1 MNELAH
7 RRLERLLGS
16 AQRAIALCVGMT
28 FLYSDT
34 NECAI
39 SGDFIMGMLSIL
51 GRVLG
56 AVIIALL
63 SVSIAHAS
71 PQSIAGDW
79 HLVSPYHGAQS
90 HQQFLANP
98 LHQQYPSS
106 QAVSLTG
113 GHYLYKGSFE
123 IHTAQA
129 YVFDFKNTS
138 TIEYFRHQVYD
149 QQGREVA
156 SLEGGI
162 GRHIE
167 NPFFLRHG
175 RSVSL
180 VPGKYVLATQVIST
194 NYLAIPE
201 PYLQDQ
207 ASYMHAIKRGN
218 ALTLFALGIFC
229 GLGIYYAV
237 LATSRN
243 RSVEAMYAIFIAGN
257 FIYNSAAL
265 LVLSDL
271 FNMHS
276 IYWVSMP
283 VLISSMA
290 YMLFVIHLL
299 EINRYQHRQLYHAG
313 VVILVVMALF
323 LLLAMVYPN
332 WALQFCRYEVGLFL
346 CFGLAAAIRL
356 SQRNNP
362 TAKRYLIAIS
372 LFFVCGIMAIS
383 LSRLHEQFDLY
394 IEHLGLVSVAIEVVL
409 LALVLSFQFSQ
420 LRQEKEEALEALGM
434 TEKVAHSDAL
444 TSLPNRYAFVKA
456 LEQMPLHGTM
466 TFIDLDGLKF
476 YNDHYGHA
484 RGDALLVSFAKHYQH
499 YLGGHLVLYRLGG
512 DEFAVLSHK
521 GEVLVV
527 EQALQKTI
535 ESVRLDGFEFSG
547 ASAGSAYYYEAE
559 NITELMQLADER
571 MYENK
576 RARQSAVTA

>member
-1 MNELAH
+1 
-7 RRLERLLGS
+7 
-16 AQRAIALCVGMT
+16 
-28 FLYSDT
+28 
-34 NECAI
+34 
-39 SGDFIMGMLSIL
+39 MGMLSSL
-51 GRVLG
+51 GRVLV
-56 AVIIALL
+56 AVMMALL
-63 SVSIAHAS
+63 SVGLVQAS
-71 PQSIAGDW
+71 PQSIEGDW
-79 HLVSPYHGAQS
+79 SLVRPYDGAQS
-90 HQQFLANP
+90 HQQFLADP
-98 LHQQYPSS
+98 LHKKYSPVD
-106 QAVSLTG
+106 AVSLTG
-113 GHYLYKGSFE
+113 GHYLYIASFE
-123 IHTAQA
+123 INAQQA

-156 SLEGGI
+156 RLEGGI
-162 GRHIE
+162 GRQIE

-180 VPGKYVLATQVIST
+180 APGKYVLATQVIST

-201 PYLQDQ
+201 PYLQEQ
-207 ASYMHAIKRGN
+207 AGYMQAIKRGN

-271 FNMHS
+271 FNLHAL
-276 IYWVSMP
+276 YWVSMP

-299 EINRYQHRQLYHAG
+299 EINRYQHRRLYYAG
-313 VVILVVMALF
+313 VVILGVMGLF

-332 WALQFCRYEVGLFL
+332 WALQFCRYDVGLFL
-346 CFGLAAAIRL
+346 SFGLVAAIRL
-356 SQRNNP
+356 SQRKNA
-362 TAKRYLIAIS
+362 TAKRYFIAIS
-372 LFFVCGIMAIS
+372 LFFVCGIITIS

-420 LRQEKEEALEALGM
+420 LRKEKEEALEALGM
-434 TEKVAHSDAL
+434 TEKVANSDAL

-456 LEQMPLHGTM
+456 LEQMPMHGSM

-484 RGDALLVSFAKHYQH
+484 RGDALLVSFAKQYQH
-499 YLGGHLVLYRLGG
+499 YLGSHLVLYRLGG

-527 EQALQKTI
+527 EQALQKAI
-535 ESVRLDGFEFSG
+535 ESVRLEGFEFSG

-559 NITELMQLADER
+559 NITELMHLADER

-576 RARQSAVTA
+576 RSRQSVVTMQ

>member
-1 MNELAH
+1 
-7 RRLERLLGS
+7 
-16 AQRAIALCVGMT
+16 
-28 FLYSDT
+28 
-34 NECAI
+34 
-39 SGDFIMGMLSIL
+39 MGMLSSL
-51 GRVLG
+51 GRVLV
-56 AVIIALL
+56 AVMIALL
-63 SVSIAHAS
+63 SVGLVQAS
-71 PQSIAGDW
+71 PQSIEGDW
-79 HLVSPYHGAQS
+79 SLVRPYDGAQS
-90 HQQFLANP
+90 HQQFLADP
-98 LHQQYPSS
+98 LHKKYSPVD
-106 QAVSLTG
+106 AVSLTG
-113 GHYLYKGSFE
+113 GHYLYIASFD
-123 IHTAQA
+123 INKQQA

-138 TIEYFRHQVYD
+138 TIEYFRHHLYD

-156 SLEGGI
+156 RLEGGI
-162 GRHIE
+162 GRQIE

-180 VPGKYVLATQVIST
+180 APGKYVLATQVIST

-207 ASYMHAIKRGN
+207 ASYMQAIKRGN

-271 FNMHS
+271 FNLHA

-283 VLISSMA
+283 VLVSSMA

-299 EINRYQHRQLYHAG
+299 EINRYQHRRLYYTG
-313 VVILVVMALF
+313 VAILVVMGVF
-323 LLLAMVYPN
+323 LLLAIAYPN
-332 WALQFCRYEVGLFL
+332 WALQLCRYEVGLFL

-356 SQRNNP
+356 SQRKNA
-362 TAKRYLIAIS
+362 TAKRYFIAIS
-372 LFFVCGIMAIS
+372 LFFVCGIVTIS
-383 LSRLHEQFDLY
+383 LSKLHEQFDLY
-394 IEHLGLVSVAIEVVL
+394 IEHLGLLSVAIEVVL

-420 LRQEKEEALEALGM
+420 LRKEKEEALEALGM
-434 TEKVAHSDAL
+434 TEKVANSDAL

-456 LEQMPLHGTM
+456 LEQMPMHGSM

-499 YLGGHLVLYRLGG
+499 YLGSHLVLYRLGG
-512 DEFAVLSHK
+512 DEFAVLAHK
-521 GEVLVV
+521 GEVRVV
-527 EQALQKTI
+527 EQALQKAI
-535 ESVRLDGFEFSG
+535 ESVRLEGFEFSG

-576 RARQSAVTA
+576 RSRQSAVTA

>member
-1 MNELAH
+1 
-7 RRLERLLGS
+7 
-16 AQRAIALCVGMT
+16 
-28 FLYSDT
+28 
-34 NECAI
+34 
-39 SGDFIMGMLSIL
+39 MGMLSSL
-51 GRVLG
+51 GRVLV
-56 AVIIALL
+56 AVMIALL
-63 SVSIAHAS
+63 SVGLVQAS
-71 PQSIAGDW
+71 PQSIEGNW
-79 HLVSPYHGAQS
+79 SLVRPYDGAQS
-90 HQQFLANP
+90 HQQFLADP
-98 LHQQYPSS
+98 LHKKYSPVD
-106 QAVSLTG
+106 AVSLTG
-113 GHYLYKGSFE
+113 GHYLYIAPFE
-123 IHTAQA
+123 ISKQQA

-138 TIEYFRHQVYD
+138 TIEYFRHQLYD

-156 SLEGGI
+156 RLEGGI
-162 GRHIE
+162 GRQIE

-180 VPGKYVLATQVIST
+180 APGKYVLATQVIST

-201 PYLQDQ
+201 SYLQDQ
-207 ASYMHAIKRGN
+207 ASYMQAIKRGN

-265 LVLSDL
+265 LVFSDL
-271 FNMHS
+271 FDLHA
-276 IYWVSMP
+276 IYLVSMP
-283 VLISSMA
+283 VLISSIA

-299 EINRYQHRQLYHAG
+299 EINRYQHKRLYYVG
-313 VVILVVMALF
+313 VVILVVMVLF

-346 CFGLAAAIRL
+346 CFGLAAAIKQ
-356 SQRNNP
+356 SQRKNP

-372 LFFVCGIMAIS
+372 FFFVCGILAIS

-394 IEHLGLVSVAIEVVL
+394 IEHLGLVSAAIEVVL

-434 TEKVAHSDAL
+434 TEKVANSDAL

-456 LEQMPLHGTM
+456 LEQMPMHGSM

-484 RGDALLVSFAKHYQH
+484 RGDALLVSFAKQYQH
-499 YLGGHLVLYRLGG
+499 YLGSHLVLYRLGG

-521 GEVLVV
+521 GEVFVV
-527 EQALQKTI
+527 EQALQKAI
-535 ESVRLDGFEFSG
+535 ERVRLEGFEFSG

-576 RARQSAVTA
+576 RSRQSAVAMQ

>member
-1 MNELAH
+1 
-7 RRLERLLGS
+7 
-16 AQRAIALCVGMT
+16 
-28 FLYSDT
+28 
-34 NECAI
+34 
-39 SGDFIMGMLSIL
+39 MGMLSSL
-51 GRVLG
+51 GRVLV
-56 AVIIALL
+56 AVMIALL
-63 SVSIAHAS
+63 SVGLVQAS
-71 PQSIAGDW
+71 PQSIEGDW
-79 HLVSPYHGAQS
+79 SLVRPYDGAQS
-90 HQQFLANP
+90 HQQFLADP
-98 LHQQYPSS
+98 LHKKYSPVD
-106 QAVSLTG
+106 AVSLTG
-113 GHYLYKGSFE
+113 GHYLYIASFE
-123 IHTAQA
+123 INKQQA

-156 SLEGGI
+156 HLEGGI
-162 GRHIE
+162 GRQIE

-180 VPGKYVLATQVIST
+180 APGKYVLATQVIST

-207 ASYMHAIKRGN
+207 ASYMQAIKRGN

-271 FNMHS
+271 FNLHA

-299 EINRYQHRQLYHAG
+299 EINRYQHRRLYYAG
-313 VVILVVMALF
+313 VVILGLMGLF
-323 LLLAMVYPN
+323 LLLAMAYPN
-332 WALQFCRYEVGLFL
+332 WALQFCRYDVGLFL
-346 CFGLAAAIRL
+346 SFGLVAAIRL
-356 SQRNNP
+356 SQRKNA
-362 TAKRYLIAIS
+362 TAKRYFIAIS
-372 LFFVCGIMAIS
+372 LFFVCGIITIS

-434 TEKVAHSDAL
+434 TEKVANSDAL

-456 LEQMPLHGTM
+456 LEQMPMHGSM

-484 RGDALLVSFAKHYQH
+484 RGDALLVSFAKQYQH
-499 YLGGHLVLYRLGG
+499 YLGSHLVLYRLGG

-521 GEVLVV
+521 GEVFVV
-527 EQALQKTI
+527 EQALQKAI
-535 ESVRLDGFEFSG
+535 ESVRLEGFEFSG

-576 RARQSAVTA
+576 RSRQSAVAMQ

>member
-1 MNELAH
+1 
-7 RRLERLLGS
+7 
-16 AQRAIALCVGMT
+16 
-28 FLYSDT
+28 
-34 NECAI
+34 
-39 SGDFIMGMLSIL
+39 MGMLTSL
-51 GRVLG
+51 GRVLV
-56 AVIIALL
+56 AVMMALL
-63 SVSIAHAS
+63 SVGLVQAS
-71 PQSIAGDW
+71 PQSIEGDW
-79 HLVSPYHGAQS
+79 SLVRPYDGAQS
-90 HQQFLANP
+90 HQQFLADP
-98 LHQQYPSS
+98 LHKKYSPVD
-106 QAVSLTG
+106 AVSLTG
-113 GHYLYKGSFE
+113 GHYLYIASFE
-123 IHTAQA
+123 INAQQA

-156 SLEGGI
+156 RLEGGI
-162 GRHIE
+162 GRQIE

-180 VPGKYVLATQVIST
+180 APGKYVLATQVIST

-201 PYLQDQ
+201 PYLQEQ
-207 ASYMHAIKRGN
+207 AGYMQAIKRGN

-271 FNMHS
+271 FNLHAL
-276 IYWVSMP
+276 YWVSMP

-299 EINRYQHRQLYHAG
+299 EINRYQHRRLYYAG
-313 VVILVVMALF
+313 VVILGVMGLF

-332 WALQFCRYEVGLFL
+332 WALQFCRYDVGLFL
-346 CFGLAAAIRL
+346 SFGLVAAIRL
-356 SQRNNP
+356 SQRKNA
-362 TAKRYLIAIS
+362 TAKRYFIAIS
-372 LFFVCGIMAIS
+372 LFFVCGIITIS

-420 LRQEKEEALEALGM
+420 LRKEKEEALEALGM
-434 TEKVAHSDAL
+434 TEKVANSDAL

-456 LEQMPLHGTM
+456 LEQMPMHGSM

-484 RGDALLVSFAKHYQH
+484 RGDALLVSFAKQYQY
-499 YLGGHLVLYRLGG
+499 YLGSHLVLYRLGG

-527 EQALQKTI
+527 EQALQKAI
-535 ESVRLDGFEFSG
+535 ESVRLEGFEFSG

-559 NITELMQLADER
+559 NITELMHLADER

-576 RARQSAVTA
+576 RSRQSVVTMQ